1 MRAPLSILFLA
12 VQMGRLRDSLFPLK
26 SLRYLHLSVVAVNH
40 AVLRHQDGSDNFFA
54 SVDSDQLRFAAD

>member
-1 MRAPLSILFLA
+1 
-12 VQMGRLRDSLFPLK
+12 MGRLRDSLFPVK

-54 SVDSDQLRFAAD
+54 SVDSDQLRNRD